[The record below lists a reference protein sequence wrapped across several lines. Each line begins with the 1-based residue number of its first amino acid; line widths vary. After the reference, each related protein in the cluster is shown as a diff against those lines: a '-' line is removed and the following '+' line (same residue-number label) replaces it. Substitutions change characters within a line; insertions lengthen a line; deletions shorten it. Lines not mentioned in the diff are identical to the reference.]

1 MYGNITFWSEKN
13 GFVAIS
19 SIKDLSDGN
28 QRNEEIVALAEYLF
42 YYNLGIDSELSTKI
56 KIRE

>member
-42 YYNLGIDSELSTKI
+42 YIIWESIASCLRKLK
-56 KIRE
+56 